1 MTRGHGERRRR
12 TAASAAVFF
21 RIFVSAC
28 LGALSASAWASDK
41 KGVGVWEPHA
51 SEHLAQLHAAWYY
64 TWSPRPV
71 ESVSERFVPMIWGGA
86 RLEAQLN
93 GLPRRALAPVL
104 LAINEPDERKQA
116 NMSVQ
121 QVVRIWPRL
130 SRLADRISSP
140 ATEHARGPWIDRFLR
155 VARRRHLK
163 LSFMAVHLYG
173 GTDSRQFLARLDAV
187 HRRYRMPIWLTEF
200 GVADWDTAPW
210 ARKSTVNRY
219 NEDSVL
225 QFMKEVLPELEKRP
239 YVMRYAWFGAGDGI
253 AEELRTSRLF
263 EKDGTLTPLGRY
275 YADFQ
280 N

>member
-1 MTRGHGERRRR
+1 VTRGDGKRRRR
-12 TAASAAVFF
+12 AAVNATVFF

-28 LGALSASAWASDK
+28 LGALSLSAWASDK

-51 SEHLAQLHAAWYY
+51 REHLAQLHVAWYY
-64 TWSPRPV
+64 TWSPHPV
-71 ESVSERFVPMIWGGA
+71 EGASEPFVPMIWGGA
-86 RLEAQLN
+86 KVDAQLKA
-93 GLPRRALAPVL
+93 LPRGKRAPVL

-121 QVVRIWPRL
+121 QVARIWPRL
-130 SRLADRISSP
+130 ERLAGLISSP
-140 ATEHARGPWIDRFLR
+140 ATEHAQGPWIDSFLR
-155 VARRRHLK
+155 VARHRHFK

-210 ARKSTVNRY
+210 IRKSTVNRY
-219 NEDSVL
+219 SEDAVL

-239 YVMRYAWFGAGDGI
+239 YVIRYAWFGAGDDI
-253 AEELRTSRLF
+253 AEELHTSRLV
-263 EKDGTLTPLGRY
+263 EKDGTLAPLGRY